1 MGASAP
7 PLTDWL
13 TGLATLALAFFGAVQ
28 LWEGRQ
34 ERRDRKRAAYGALW
48 ADYLRVASLASS
60 LAEEDLVQ
68 WVWER
73 AIVPEDLLPR
83 DWGTVVRL
91 LGEIGPGTAALGA
104 TAYQTLTESAIRLRM
119 LISSLERLRELVAA
133 PPEAE
138 VYRKLEAQV
147 KNGLKVAAE
156 VLDDAMRQP
165 PRWLRQK
172 KGIRIRDPHSEIGRE
187 LQRQLAGELG
197 ESEAGQMTDPAA
209 RPWNE
214 EEWLRTQYKM
224 AHHDIWWVKSQQ
236 MRVGNWTLLLVAGLV
251 GVAKLM
257 HDLSGFTPTARQGF
271 LLGLLGA
278 LVTVLGVLYV
288 WDLYFALLDSRKRAS
303 IIVQKL
309 THSVFE
315 SVKGPT
321 KRNRRDVVFP
331 VAITLVL
338 LIALRLVLWYFH
350 AQWLLDGET
359 VFEIGSLLLVLAYV
373 GWRALRP

>member
-1 MGASAP
+1 
-7 PLTDWL
+7 
-13 TGLATLALAFFGAVQ
+13 
-28 LWEGRQ
+28 
-34 ERRDRKRAAYGALW
+34 
-48 ADYLRVASLASS
+48 
-60 LAEEDLVQ
+60 
-68 WVWER
+68 
-73 AIVPEDLLPR
+73 
-83 DWGTVVRL
+83 
-91 LGEIGPGTAALGA
+91 
-104 TAYQTLTESAIRLRM
+104 
-119 LISSLERLRELVAA
+119 
-133 PPEAE
+133 
-138 VYRKLEAQV
+138 
-147 KNGLKVAAE
+147 
-156 VLDDAMRQP
+156 
-165 PRWLRQK
+165 
-172 KGIRIRDPHSEIGRE
+172 
-187 LQRQLAGELG
+187 
-197 ESEAGQMTDPAA
+197 
-209 RPWNE
+209 
-214 EEWLRTQYKM
+214 
-224 AHHDIWWVKSQQ
+224 